1 MLPSKSNAAGATP
14 FRGSVRSTWQPNV
27 IPGNTPVVPEQPVAQ
42 PVTETK
48 NEATPPPT
56 K

>member
-27 IPGNTPVVPEQPVAQ
+27 IPGQTPVVTQPVAQ